1 MDSTTLETLEYPA
14 VLKELSGFAATP
26 PGMIMAEGL
35 RPIAD
40 YGLLQMQ
47 WSRYGEAADILKVA
61 GRLPVG
67 GTTDISALLAKLGP
81 EGAFL
86 LPEELIQIKNNIIA
100 SLQMKA
106 LADVQ
111 FAGAY
116 PLISGS
122 ISLISDQRSIASE
135 LERIVDDRAQIKDTA
150 STALYRIRRE
160 IRSSKERARSILES
174 ISTDKGLSD
183 LLQQDIIT
191 IRDDRYV
198 LLIKAGMHTGLG
210 GIVHGRSGSG
220 ATYFMEPLELV
231 ELNNRV
237 ALLKREEKTEEIE
250 VLKAVSARIS
260 LEALSLQNDQG
271 IIAEIDCLQAKAIFA
286 AEINGIRPL
295 LEKEGGLRLVNAR
308 HPLLII
314 KQLRGGAHVVPVD
327 VMIPD
332 GIRVVMISGA
342 NTGGKTVAL
351 KTLGLLS
358 LMVMAAIPVPVDEGS
373 TAVAFTGIFSD
384 IGDRQDIIASLSTF
398 SAHVKRLK
406 EFLALAGPGSLV
418 MMDEIGAGTDP
429 SEGGALALATLET
442 FIARGATCVVTTHL
456 NLLKAHAQVD
466 PAYLNASVEFDEK
479 TLKPLYRLCYGV
491 PGPSLGLSIAGS
503 LGIPSEIVER
513 ARRSVDER
521 EGAFIESVRR
531 LEHEKQEVVK
541 LTGRLR
547 LLEGQRQDAVAR
559 LREKREAIIEKAR
572 AKVDAAVAKAR
583 LEIKEVVLRLSEHGD
598 RRGEKKAAAE
608 VDEIS
613 KRLVTHVSQRP
624 RVRYVPAKGDKAVII
639 GTQTRG
645 VVISIDEAAEKAELQ
660 MGGLKVWVSWER
672 LEKRGAPEKSATV
685 QDYTVTA
692 EMEVAHT
699 LNLIGMRVEDALPLL
714 KRFIDNA
721 HSNGLGSVEVIH
733 GVGTGRLAKAV
744 RDYLKGCQGV
754 NAFKFADQAQ
764 GGAGVT
770 IVELA

>member
-14 VLKELSGFAATP
+14 VLKELSGFASTP
-26 PGMIMAEGL
+26 PGIRLAEGL

-40 YGLLQMQ
+40 YGLLRMEC
-47 WSRYGEAADILKVA
+47 SRYAEAADILKT
-61 GRLPVG
+61 GGKLPLG
-67 GTTDISALLAKLGP
+67 GATDISALLAKLGP

-86 LPEELIQIKNNIIA
+86 LPEELIQVKNNISA
-100 SLQMKA
+100 SRLIKE
-106 LADVQ
+106 LADTL
-111 FAGAY
+111 FASAY

-122 ISLISDQRSIASE
+122 ISLVSDQSGLASE
-135 LERIVDDRAQIKDTA
+135 LERTVDERAQIKDTA
-150 STALYRIRRE
+150 SPTLYRIRKE

-220 ATYFMEPLELV
+220 ATYFMEPLQLV

-250 VLKAVSARIS
+250 VLKAVSAGIS
-260 LEALSLQNDQG
+260 VQAPSLMNDQG
-271 IIAEIDCLQAKAIFA
+271 IIAQLDCLQAKALFA
-286 AEINGIRPL
+286 AEINGIIPF
-295 LEKEGGLRLVNAR
+295 LERGGGLRLVNAR
-308 HPLLII
+308 HPLLILEEI
-314 KQLRGGAHVVPVD
+314 RGGPRVVPVD

-398 SAHVKRLK
+398 SAHVKRLR
-406 EFLALAGPGSLV
+406 EFLLHAGPGSLV
-418 MMDEIGAGTDP
+418 LMDEIGAGTDP

-442 FIARGATCVVTTHL
+442 FTARGATCVVTTHL

-479 TLKPLYRLCYGV
+479 TLKPLYSLCYGV

-503 LGIPSEIVER
+503 LGIPSEIVDR
-513 ARRSVDER
+513 ARRSVDDR
-521 EGAFIESVRR
+521 EAAFIESVRR
-531 LEHEKQEVVK
+531 LEQEKQEVVR
-541 LTGRLR
+541 LTQRLR
-547 LLEGQRQDAVAR
+547 LLEGQRAEAVAR

-572 AKVDAAVAKAR
+572 AKVDSAVARAR
-583 LEIKEVVLRLSEHGD
+583 LDIKEVVSRLSEHGD
-598 RRGEKKAAAE
+598 RSGGKKAEAE
-608 VDEIS
+608 VDAIS
-613 KRLVTHVSQRP
+613 RRLSTHVGQRP
-624 RVRYVPAKGDKAVII
+624 KVRYVPAKGDKAAII
-639 GTQTRG
+639 GTQTKG
-645 VVISIDEAAEKAELQ
+645 VVISIDEASERAELQ

-672 LEKRGAPEKSATV
+672 LEKRGAPEKTATA

-692 EMEVAHT
+692 EIEVAHT

-721 HSNGLGSVEVIH
+721 HANGLGSVEVIH
-733 GVGTGRLAKAV
+733 GVGTGRLARAV
-744 RDYLKGCQGV
+744 ADYLKGCHDV
-754 NAFKFADQAQ
+754 SAFRFADQAQ

-770 IVELA
+770 VVEMK